1 MTNKQQTQTIRFTRY
16 NCEQRMSNKRNE
28 EKLDQIA
35 SLKRTIKLG
44 NWQEE
49 KALENMMD
57 GKVYD
62 PKIKTSTALTNLR
75 VIKHSANVDAKDYRS
90 VVHGTYSVP
99 QEHVEYKNAIIGKTK
114 GPRDRLREQMMKDT
128 VDSEFRMKEAEAER
142 ERNSR
147 EMETTSQAAYTREFK
162 QTMRD
167 KRSGLLTGERRDPY
181 YLVPSPITYYLHTL
195 ISDQD
200 ISFPVTTI
208 GSLNKPWARGDSV
221 SAGDSLTHSSYPPLP
236 HSSSPPLPHSS
247 SPPLP
252 PSSSPP
258 LPHSSSPPLPPS
270 SLPPL
275 PPLLDLV
282 ILIFSL
288 FRYQQWNFTTIW
300 HL

>member
-1 MTNKQQTQTIRFTRY
+1 
-16 NCEQRMSNKRNE
+16 MSNKREKVTTNDA
-28 EKLDQIA
+28 KLDQVA
-35 SLKRTIKLG
+35 SLKRTMKIG

-75 VIKHSANVDAKDYRS
+75 VIKHSAQVDSKDYQS
-90 VVHGTYSVP
+90 IVHGTYSVP
-99 QEHVEYKNAIIGKTK
+99 QQHSEYKNAIIGKTK

-128 VDSEFRMKEAEAER
+128 VESEFKMKEMEAER

-147 EMETTSQAAYTREFK
+147 QMETTTQAAYTKDFT
-162 QTMRD
+162 QSLRD
-167 KRSGLLTGERRDPY
+167 HRSGLLTGEKRDPY

-221 SAGDSLTHSSYPPLP
+221 SAGNSHLISL
-236 HSSSPPLPHSS
+236 
-247 SPPLP
+247 
-252 PSSSPP
+252 
-258 LPHSSSPPLPPS
+258 
-270 SLPPL
+270 
-275 PPLLDLV
+275 LLSDLIISV
-282 ILIFSL
+282 SL
-288 FRYQQWNFTTIW
+288 FVSLCLFLCLSQISTMELFDNLVLLRIQAIPQ
-300 HL
+300 L